1 MDTTDI
7 RKLDALPED
16 LARAAIGNPWSGLEF
31 VRHLSGEHDADW
43 PIAIL
48 DRTLMAAIGTRS
60 HTVRLS
66 QDTAD
71 KQRDKHGDL
80 EPSDYAWVQRIL
92 DRGELFRNPPRSNDL
107 SANLRISG
115 WLLEEDGQLFRT
127 VIKATGDGSEV
138 YMATLHRATLRN
150 LRRARREM
158 ERIRRTG

>member
-1 MDTTDI
+1 MDTAHDI
-7 RKLDALPED
+7 RKLDAIPED
-16 LARAAIGNPWSGLEF
+16 LARAAIGNLWSSPEF

-48 DRTLMAAIGTRS
+48 DRALMAAIGSRS

-66 QDTAD
+66 KDTAD

-80 EPSDYAWVQRIL
+80 EPPDYAWVQRIL
-92 DRGELFRNPPRSNDL
+92 DRGELFRNPPRNNDL

-115 WLLEEDGQLFRT
+115 WLDEDGQLFRT
-127 VIKATGDGSEV
+127 VIKATEDGSEV
-138 YMATLHRATLRN
+138 YVVTLHRATRRN

-158 ERIRRTG
+158 DRIR